1 MRNRLVLALP
11 SLLAVAACGSS
22 AGGVGSDAA
31 SDHRADDVDANTDA
45 KPQAD
50 CGAILLLPPIVEVV
64 DAVTG
69 TPICDPV
76 FKVDWPDGGA
86 TSGNGMAVA
95 CSQSKS
101 DGCPGAPDGGGTAP
115 CAFSLAIFDGN
126 NVTVEVSHP
135 GYENAIVQVS
145 SGRGG
150 CVPYVAASHAVVEL
164 HPKADASTN
173 GG

>member
-1 MRNRLVLALP
+1 MTTLSRFGHRGSLRQVKDARIAGAWILQPRPSIMRNRLVLALP

-50 CGAILLLPPIVEVV
+50 CGAVALLPPIVEVV

-76 FKVDWPDGGA
+76 FMVD
-86 TSGNGMAVA
+86 
-95 CSQSKS
+95 
-101 DGCPGAPDGGGTAP
+101 
-115 CAFSLAIFDGN
+115 
-126 NVTVEVSHP
+126 
-135 GYENAIVQVS
+135 
-145 SGRGG
+145 
-150 CVPYVAASHAVVEL
+150 
-164 HPKADASTN
+164 
-173 GG
+173 